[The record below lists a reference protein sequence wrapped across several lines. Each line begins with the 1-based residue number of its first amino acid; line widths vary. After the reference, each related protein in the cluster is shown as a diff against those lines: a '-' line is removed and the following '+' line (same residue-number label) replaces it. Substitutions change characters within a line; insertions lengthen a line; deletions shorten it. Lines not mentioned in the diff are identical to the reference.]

1 MKEERKEVKREK
13 GATHRIKKREREI
26 SIQKRETSSPPR
38 TATETGQK
46 YTKISLLDD
55 RLFFPPKK
63 HPERGLFFDDDDDDD
78 DEQLFLVLLP

>member
-26 SIQKRETSSPPR
+26 SKKRETSSPPR

-46 YTKISLLDD
+46 YKKSLW
-55 RLFFPPKK
+55 
-63 HPERGLFFDDDDDDD
+63 
-78 DEQLFLVLLP
+78 

>member
-38 TATETGQK
+38 TATETGHK
-46 YTKISLLDD
+46 YKISLYDD
-55 RLFFPPKK
+55 RLFFSSKK
-63 HPERGLFFDDDDDDD
+63 TPRERIIF
-78 DEQLFLVLLP
+78 

>member
-46 YTKISLLDD
+46 YKKSLWTTAF
-55 RLFFPPKK
+55 FFPPKK